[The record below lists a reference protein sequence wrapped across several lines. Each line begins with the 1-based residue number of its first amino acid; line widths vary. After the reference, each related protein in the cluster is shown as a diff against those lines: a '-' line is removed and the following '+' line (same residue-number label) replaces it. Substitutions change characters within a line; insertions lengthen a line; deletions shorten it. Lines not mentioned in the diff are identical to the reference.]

1 VAINVVHQLVTD
13 DMRGRVMSM
22 WVLTFIGTVPVSS
35 FLSGASADHY
45 GPRPTLA
52 ACGLVIVLF
61 VLTVAL
67 RNPRLRE
74 I

>member
-1 VAINVVHQLVTD
+1 
-13 DMRGRVMSM
+13 MRGRVMSM
-22 WVLTFIGTVPVSS
+22 WILAFIGTMSVAG
-35 FLSGASADHY
+35 FLSGRAADIY